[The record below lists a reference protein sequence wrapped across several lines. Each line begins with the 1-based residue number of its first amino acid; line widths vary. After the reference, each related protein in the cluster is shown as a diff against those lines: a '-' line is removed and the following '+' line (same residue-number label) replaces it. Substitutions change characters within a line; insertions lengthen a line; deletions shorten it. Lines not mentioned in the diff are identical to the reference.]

1 MESTL
6 GRKGIVMALDH
17 GYGVAIGTFVSFTR
31 EDPRDFGHWYHGK
44 LRISTPSGQY
54 EAALDVDTPSGVGVS
69 YRLVTDLTTA
79 SIPALAALS
88 DGFSSLASTPTSGA
102 LDYVRSPIL
111 RDGWVVS
118 RLRQWLIARR
128 SPLGPQRWAP
138 TAVDNVMTLIRRW
151 RSRLRL
157 RLPFNL
163 RWRSFPWVPSDGD
176 NALDVLDQRL
186 PQAVRIYIL
195 GEPFTT
201 GLGVHNVH
209 LNQGDPP
216 GPHQAEN
223 GIWQDGAVIMQL
235 AGGGVTIWQVKFNTQ
250 SLSTNDQGLPR
261 PS

>member
-1 MESTL
+1 
-6 GRKGIVMALDH
+6 MALDH
-17 GYGVAIGTFVSFTR
+17 GYGVAVGTFVSFTR
-31 EDPRDFGHWYHGK
+31 EDPSSFGHWYHGK
-44 LRISTPSGQY
+44 LRISTPVGQY
-54 EAALDVDTPSGVGVS
+54 EAALDVDTPAGIGVS

-79 SIPALAALS
+79 SIPILAALG
-88 DGFSSLASTPTSGA
+88 DGFTLLASTPTSGA

-118 RLRQWLIARR
+118 RLRRWLVARR
-128 SPLGPQRWAP
+128 KGPLDSQPWAP
-138 TAVDNVMTLIRRW
+138 TALDKLLADIRRLPAWVEGRW
-151 RSRLRL
+151 RF
-157 RLPFNL
+157 RLPWRFPL
-163 RWRSFPWVPSDGD
+163 RWRSFPWVPSDGN
-176 NALDVLDQRL
+176 NALDVLEQRL
-186 PQAVRIYIL
+186 SQATRIYIL

-223 GIWQDGAVIMQL
+223 GIWQDGAVIIQR

-250 SLSTNDQGLPR
+250 SLNTNDQGLPV